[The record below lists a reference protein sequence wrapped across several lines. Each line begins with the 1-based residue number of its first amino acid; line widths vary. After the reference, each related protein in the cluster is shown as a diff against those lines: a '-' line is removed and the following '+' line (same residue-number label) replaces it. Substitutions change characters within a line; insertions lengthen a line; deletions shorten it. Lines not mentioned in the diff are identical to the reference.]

1 MSKKNIFLL
10 AAWYV
15 AGWIISSL
23 YNKKKP
29 SELKKDLQKSK
40 KEWEG
45 EFKVMVDNFMDT
57 HSNLIKDLKS
67 HVMTD
72 DNKKLF
78 NEKKDDLLKVVDTYK
93 IQGLELADELK
104 AKWKDFI
111 VEASDS
117 LEKLYEEKKDEID
130 LLKDSAPEKME
141 ELKNSAKDVY
151 DDIKEKV
158 KK

>member
-29 SELKKDLQKSK
+29 SELKKDLEKSK
-40 KEWEG
+40 NKWEG
-45 EFKVMVDNFMDT
+45 EFKVMFDNFVAT
-57 HSNLIKDLKS
+57 HSNLLKDLKS

-78 NEKKDDLLKVVDTYK
+78 NEKKEDLLKVVDTYK

-104 AKWKDFI
+104 VKWKDFI

-117 LEKLYEEKKDEID
+117 LEKLYEEKKEEID
-130 LLKDSAPEKME
+130 ALKDIAPEKLE
-141 ELKNSAKDVY
+141 ELKDSAKDVY
-151 DDIKEKV
+151 KEVKEKI